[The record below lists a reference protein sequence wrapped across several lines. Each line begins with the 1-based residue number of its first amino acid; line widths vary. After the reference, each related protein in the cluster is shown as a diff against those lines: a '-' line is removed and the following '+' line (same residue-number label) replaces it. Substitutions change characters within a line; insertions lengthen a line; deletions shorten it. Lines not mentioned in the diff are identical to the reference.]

1 MEFKKVEDDI
11 KPILKNNISSRIDDM
26 TLYACYSYEKIA
38 GLNLGAGWL
47 EKIFSDKR
55 LRISYG
61 IAPYETVSRIR
72 RKLQEKHEELRPTPE
87 QRAEKRKLEQRYKQY
102 AREGVYNE

>member
-1 MEFKKVEDDI
+1 MGFKKVEDDI
-11 KPILKNNISSRIDDM
+11 KPILKTSEAARLDDM
-26 TLYACYSYEKIA
+26 TLYAHYAYKKIA
-38 GLNLGAGWL
+38 GFNLGAGWL

-72 RKLQEKHEELRPTPE
+72 RKLQEENEELRPSKE
-87 QRAEKRKLEQRYKQY
+87 ARAEKKRLEQAYKQY
-102 AREGVYNE
+102 AREGAYNE